1 MLCLKV
7 ASDPAWVEE
16 ARRDLDAI
24 LIDHAHCEMKAASNA
39 LSLATRPPGDFAL
52 VRALTDL
59 AREEIDHFQR
69 VVDFLER
76 RGLRLGTPPV
86 DAYANDL
93 RRAVS
98 ALPYDAKISTLV
110 DRLLVAALIEARSCE
125 RFKLLLPLLE
135 TEADDELFEFY
146 KELFAAEARH
156 YQVLVDLAI
165 STATAAGGDADAVH
179 ARLDLVA
186 EREAAIVRALAKGDA
201 RGTIHG

>member
-7 ASDPAWVEE
+7 PSDPAWVEE
-16 ARRDLDAI
+16 AKRDLDAI
-24 LIDHAHCEMKAASNA
+24 LVDHAHCEMKAASNA
-39 LSLATRPPGDFAL
+39 LSLAMRPPADFAV

-59 AREEIDHFQR
+59 AREEIEHFQR

-86 DAYANDL
+86 DAYASDL

-98 ALPYDAKISTLV
+98 ALPHDAKASGLV

-125 RFKLLLPLLE
+125 RFKLLLPVLE
-135 TEADDELFEFY
+135 TQGDDELLAFY

-165 STATAAGGDADAVH
+165 SATGGDAAAVD

-186 EREAAIVRALAKGDA
+186 AREAEIVTRLAKGDV

>member
-1 MLCLKV
+1 VFCLKV

-24 LIDHAHCEMKAASNA
+24 LVDHAHCEMKAASNA
-39 LSLATRPPGDFAL
+39 LSLATRPPGDFVL

-86 DAYANDL
+86 DAYASDL

-98 ALPYDAKISTLV
+98 ALPRDAKISTLT

-125 RFKLLLPLLE
+125 RFKLLLPLLAE
-135 TEADDELFEFY
+135 QGDAELLAFY

-165 STATAAGGDADAVH
+165 AAADGDAPAVH
-179 ARLDLVA
+179 ARLERVA

-201 RGTIHG
+201 RGSIHG